1 MTHPDRRASDDIT
14 LGEVVRRL
22 DDITRQLAGLA
33 DRLDETYLRKDV
45 YEVKHVN
52 LRHDVDEILE
62 QQQWN
67 RRLAVSGIVLPVL
80 ATVIAALILASL
92 K

>member
-1 MTHPDRRASDDIT
+1 MTQPDRRADDIT

-22 DDITRQLAGLA
+22 DDVSRQLASLA
-33 DRLDETYLRKDV
+33 ARLDETYLRKDV

-52 LRHDVDEILE
+52 LRNDVDEILE

-67 RRLAVSGIVLPVL
+67 RRLAVSGIVVPVL
-80 ATVIAALILASL
+80 ATIIAALILASL